1 MTRNNCSIPCFLHD
15 VAGHFGS
22 GIDDTEDDNN
32 SGATTPFKTQST
44 PALLVP
50 PGQAPGEGKSDEAD
64 CRPPVPVFRK
74 RKGFAQAMSASF
86 EVILDGDSAP
96 RGDGAPPKFGSDLVR
111 LRKERRSWRTPE
123 VPQKRTEA
131 SCMRRSS
138 DTFLYQTPS
147 STGRQ
152 ASFLSPN
159 KNTLT
164 VGPPL
169 PGNVRGN
176 HGDSESSGQPRR
188 SFESSSNQLSLLSA
202 MLATSAASIAM
213 ITIQKA
219 SSSSS
224 SLNRSV
230 EQDLSRTSATELTRT
245 DEGEDSEEWQSLK
258 NIQS

>member
-1 MTRNNCSIPCFLHD
+1 
-15 VAGHFGS
+15 
-22 GIDDTEDDNN
+22 
-32 SGATTPFKTQST
+32 
-44 PALLVP
+44 
-50 PGQAPGEGKSDEAD
+50 
-64 CRPPVPVFRK
+64 
-74 RKGFAQAMSASF
+74 
-86 EVILDGDSAP
+86 
-96 RGDGAPPKFGSDLVR
+96 
-111 LRKERRSWRTPE
+111 
-123 VPQKRTEA
+123 
-131 SCMRRSS
+131 MRRSS

-147 STGRQ
+147 PTTRQ
-152 ASFLSPN
+152 TSFVSPN

-169 PGNVRGN
+169 PGNAKGNRGN
-176 HGDSESSGQPRR
+176 GEASSQSRK

-245 DEGEDSEEWQSLK
+245 DEGEDFEECHW
-258 NIQS
+258 